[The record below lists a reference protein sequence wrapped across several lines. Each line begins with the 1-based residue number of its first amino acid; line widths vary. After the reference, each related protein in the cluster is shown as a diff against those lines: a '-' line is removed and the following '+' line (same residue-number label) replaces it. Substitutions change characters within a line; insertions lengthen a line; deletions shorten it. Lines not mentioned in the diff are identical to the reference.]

1 MEAQHFDT
9 AAIFYPRGG
18 SAQVI
23 RYLLPTLEK
32 SYGIRARLMVGSLG
46 AAGALSHAGTFYRG
60 IEVYPADYSA
70 AVAAA
75 AGGADPIAAPIP
87 LHPSYEDR
95 PGALDRLF
103 CSVSPELA
111 ANLVRFWTGHL
122 AARDAAHT
130 DVLHLHHLTPIH
142 EAAQTVRPGCA
153 TVTTLHGTEL
163 KMMANACRRVD
174 VATRTGRS
182 VAELAGA
189 LAAAPDAAAFATRL
203 GHDHELSEDDL
214 ALLGDGRWDHWRYAE
229 FWLAKLRGY
238 ATSSTRLVVVSDH
251 DNAEAQRLLNRDEA
265 SLLLVPNGVDTEHF
279 VPRDLTNEQRL
290 DHFVTWLVKEPRGW
304 RPNAA
309 PGSIAYT
316 ASDVAR
322 LRRANGSLRPI
333 FLFVGRFLGFK
344 RVPLLIRSF
353 AKSREDLG
361 VDAALIVW
369 GGYPDEW
376 EGEHP
381 YDVAVEAG
389 VTDDVYFIGWR
400 GHDELAVGLACA
412 DVMVAPALNES
423 FGLVYLE
430 AMACRIP
437 VIASASGGPLKF
449 VVSDG
454 PDANGWLVEDD
465 DEAGLVATLAAT
477 AANADERRRRGNRA
491 AAVVRERYSWRA
503 IAARYKDVFDDAL
516 SAATSPK

>member
-1 MEAQHFDT
+1 MDAQHVDT
-9 AAIFYPRGG
+9 AAIFSPRGG

-32 SYGIRARLMVGSLG
+32 SYGVHARLMVGSLG

-60 IEVYPADYSA
+60 IEVFPADYSE

-75 AGGADPIAAPIP
+75 AAGADPLAAAIP

-95 PGALDRLF
+95 PGALDRVF
-103 CSVSPELA
+103 CSVSPNLA

-122 AARDAAHT
+122 SAHGVAHT
-130 DVLHLHHLTPIH
+130 DVLHLHHLTPVH
-142 EAAQTVRPGCA
+142 EAAQTVRLGSA

-174 VATRTGRS
+174 VANRTGRS
-182 VAELAGA
+182 VAALAGA
-189 LAAAPDAAAFATRL
+189 LAAAPDAAALAMRL
-203 GHDHELSEDDL
+203 GRDHKLSGDDL

-229 FWLAKLRGY
+229 FWLAKLREY

-265 SLLLVPNGVDTEHF
+265 SLLQVSNGVDTEHF

-290 DHFVTWLVKEPRGW
+290 DHFVTWLVKEPQGW

-316 ASDVAR
+316 VSDVAR

-333 FLFVGRFLGFK
+333 FLFVGRFLSFK

-381 YDVAVEAG
+381 YDVAVDAG

-400 GHDELAVGLACA
+400 GHDDLAVGLACA
-412 DVMVAPALNES
+412 DVMVAPALNEP

-449 VVSDG
+449 VVSNG
-454 PDANGWLVEDD
+454 PNANGWLVDTD

-477 AANADERRRRGNRA
+477 AANADERRQRGNRA
-491 AAVVRERYSWRA
+491 AAVVRERYSWSA
-503 IAARYKDVFDDAL
+503 IAALYKDVFDDAL
-516 SAATSPK
+516 SAATSRK